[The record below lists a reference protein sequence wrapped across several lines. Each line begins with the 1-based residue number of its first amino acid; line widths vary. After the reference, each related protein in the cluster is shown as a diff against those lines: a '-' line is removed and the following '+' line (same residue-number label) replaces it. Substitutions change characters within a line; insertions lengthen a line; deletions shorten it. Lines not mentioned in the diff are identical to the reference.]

1 MLLRFFLLLF
11 KSKESIQLE
20 NILLRKQIDILMRSG
35 KRSTVTN
42 RDRAVFVF
50 LSKLYPKWK
59 ESFLIFQPDT
69 LIRWHK
75 KGFKLY
81 WWYKSK
87 NKGGRSPINIE
98 LIELIKKMSKEN
110 PLWGAPR
117 IHGELL
123 MLGFKVSQS
132 TVSYY
137 IPKKT
142 HPSGQSWLTFLH
154 NHLKETISVDFFSIP
169 TLTYS
174 LLHVFVIL
182 SHDRR
187 KLIHFNVTK
196 HPTDEWTSR
205 QVIEACPWVTD
216 YKYLIRDRDS
226 RYAESFKERLS
237 QLNIEDIK
245 TSYRS
250 PWQNGYVE
258 RVIGSIKRECLDHVI
273 IINENHLTNILHSYV
288 KYYHN
293 SRTHLGL
300 NKNCPNPRTP
310 QPIIYGNIHIASEV
324 GGLHHRYERVQ
335 A

>member
-1 MLLRFFLLLF
+1 MLLRFLLLLF

-20 NILLRKQIDILMRSG
+20 NILLRKQIEILRRAG
-35 KRSTVTN
+35 KRPTVTN
-42 RDRAVFVF
+42 RDRAVFVY
-50 LSKLYPKWK
+50 LSKLYPRWR
-59 ESFLIFQPDT
+59 ESFLIFKPDT

-87 NKGGRSPINIE
+87 NKGGRPHVDIE
-98 LIELIKKMSKEN
+98 LINLIKKMSKEN

-123 MLGFKVSQS
+123 MLGYNISQS

-137 IPKKT
+137 MPKNTPRSKQT
-142 HPSGQSWLTFLH
+142 WLTFLH

-187 KLIHFNVTK
+187 KIIHFNITK

-205 QVIEACPWVTD
+205 QLIEACPWSSD

-226 RYAESFKERLS
+226 RYASSFKERLS
-237 QLNIEDIK
+237 QLKIEEIK

-273 IINENHLTNILHSYV
+273 ILNENHLTNILHSYV
-288 KYYHN
+288 DYYHN

-310 QPIIYGNIHIASEV
+310 RSSNNGKICKYSEV
-324 GGLHHRYERVQ
+324 GGLHHRYERAQ

>member
-154 NHLKETISVDFFSIP
+154 NHLKETI
-169 TLTYS
+169 
-174 LLHVFVIL
+174 
-182 SHDRR
+182 
-187 KLIHFNVTK
+187 
-196 HPTDEWTSR
+196 
-205 QVIEACPWVTD
+205 
-216 YKYLIRDRDS
+216 
-226 RYAESFKERLS
+226 
-237 QLNIEDIK
+237 
-245 TSYRS
+245 
-250 PWQNGYVE
+250 
-258 RVIGSIKRECLDHVI
+258 
-273 IINENHLTNILHSYV
+273 
-288 KYYHN
+288 
-293 SRTHLGL
+293 
-300 NKNCPNPRTP
+300 
-310 QPIIYGNIHIASEV
+310 
-324 GGLHHRYERVQ
+324 
-335 A
+335 

>member
-1 MLLRFFLLLF
+1 
-11 KSKESIQLE
+11 
-20 NILLRKQIDILMRSG
+20 MRAG
-35 KRSTVTN
+35 KRPTVTN

-50 LSKLYPKWK
+50 LKKLYPRWK
-59 ESFLIFQPDT
+59 ESFLILQPDA

-87 NKGGRSPINIE
+87 NKGGRSQIDIE
-98 LIELIKKMSKEN
+98 LINLIKKMSKEN

-117 IHGELL
+117 IHGELI

-132 TVSYY
+132 TVSFYM
-137 IPKKT
+137 PKRT
-142 HPSGQSWLTFLH
+142 YRSGQSWLTFLH

-205 QVIEACPWVTD
+205 QLIEACPWVTD

-226 RYAESFKERLS
+226 RYASSFKERLS